1 MSYRKCQWCDKD
13 IYSDLDWF
21 TIVTVTGLAFYFC
34 CGDCAFEWLQRI
46 KKPRMEIERQIL
58 DFNTYQKKAHETAQ
72 YNGVDSVENYDDI
85 EYHFDLID
93 EMGYRVWASVYP
105 FLKIHQ
111 EASEIS
117 EPIIKRKYRGDSK
130 EIMKEHLELELG
142 DTLWYVSE
150 CCTQLGISLE
160 VLANA
165 NLNKL
170 ANRAKNNTIKGS
182 GDNR

>member
-1 MSYRKCQWCDKD
+1 M
-13 IYSDLDWF
+13 
-21 TIVTVTGLAFYFC
+21 
-34 CGDCAFEWLQRI
+34 
-46 KKPRMEIERQIL
+46 

-117 EPIIKRKYRGDSK
+117 EPIIKRKFRGDSK
-130 EIMKEHLELELG
+130 EILKDHLELELG
-142 DTLWYVSE
+142 DTLWYISD
-150 CCTQLGISLE
+150 CCTQLGLDMDKVAIW
-160 VLANA
+160 N
-165 NLNKL
+165 NQKL
-170 ANRAKNNTIKGS
+170 SNRVKNNTIKGS